1 MTKKRI
7 LRKLILRGC
16 AAGSAALFLMMGP
29 MMVYADPDIDDV
41 RQERDETQEELD
53 EVNATLE
60 ELAAEQED
68 VEAQI
73 EEVSDALTQV
83 MAEIE
88 VLEGE
93 IGDKE
98 AEIAVSQAQLE
109 EAEQRALDQYEA
121 MKIRIRYMYEE
132 GEYNYAMILMQ
143 AESYA
148 DMLTKADYIEQ
159 LYEYDRNML
168 ARYQETVQ
176 EVADRKA
183 ALEEEREELLGLEAD
198 REEEQAYMEDVIA
211 ELKEVSDDYAA
222 EIRIAQAQAAEYA
235 RQIREQNAE
244 IKRLEEEARRKAEE
258 EARRR
263 AEEERRRAEEEAR
276 RKAEEE
282 ARRLAEE
289 AARKQAEEEA
299 RRKAEEAA
307 QQAAETAR
315 REAEEQEQRA
325 SEEARTTAEN
335 SVAESR
341 ETGTITTTS
350 SATYDISSI
359 YAANGGDTGK
369 AIAAFACQFI
379 GNPYVAGGTSLTN
392 GADCSG
398 FVFSVYKEFGY
409 KVPRTSYALRSA
421 GKEVSGIDAA
431 QPGDVVCY
439 PGHVAIYIGN
449 GMIVHAS
456 TERSG
461 IKISRVNYRQYTT
474 IRRII

>member
-1 MTKKRI
+1 MAKKDKI
-7 LRKLILRGC
+7 RKLIIAGC
-16 AAGSAALFLMMGP
+16 TSLVLLNGTMT
-29 MMVYADPDIDDV
+29 VYADPDIDDV
-41 RQERDETQEELD
+41 KDERDETQAELD

-73 EEVSDALTQV
+73 SEVSEALTQV

-88 VLEGE
+88 VLEGQ
-93 IGDKE
+93 IDDKE
-98 AEIAVSQAQLE
+98 IEIAASQILLE

-132 GEYNYAMILMQ
+132 GESNYAAMLMQ

-148 DMLTKADYIEQ
+148 DMLTKADYIEK
-159 LYEYDRNML
+159 LYEYDRDML
-168 ARYQETVQ
+168 AQYQETVQ

-183 ALEEEREELLGLEAD
+183 VLEEEREELLGLEKD
-198 REEEQAYMEDVIA
+198 HEEEQQYMEGVIA
-211 ELKEVSDDYAA
+211 ELKEVSDDFAA
-222 EIRIAQAQAAEYA
+222 EIRTAQAQAAEYA
-235 RQIREQNAE
+235 KQIRAQNAE

-263 AEEERRRAEEEAR
+263 AEEEARRKAEEEAKR
-276 RKAEEE
+276 LAEELARKQAEEE

-289 AARKQAEEEA
+289 QARKQAEEDRKQIEEEA
-299 RRKAEEAA
+299 RRQVEEDEKKASEAA
-307 QQAAETAR
+307 RESAE
-315 REAEEQEQRA
+315 
-325 SEEARTTAEN
+325 S

-341 ETGTITTTS
+341 ETGTITTTG

-369 AIAAFACQFI
+369 SIAAFACKFI

-421 GKEVSGIDAA
+421 GKEVSGIDSA
-431 QPGDVVCY
+431 QPGDVICY
-439 PGHVAIYIGN
+439 PGHVGIYIGN

-461 IKISRVNYRQYTT
+461 IKVSRANYREYVA

>member
-1 MTKKRI
+1 MNRNDKI
-7 LRKLILRGC
+7 RKLIIAGC
-16 AAGSAALFLMMGP
+16 ASIVLMQGAMT
-29 MMVYADPDIDDV
+29 VYADPDIDDV
-41 RQERDETQEELD
+41 RDERDETQAELD

-73 EEVSDALTQV
+73 LEVSEALTQV

-88 VLEGE
+88 VLEGQIE
-93 IGDKE
+93 DKE
-98 AEIAVSQAQLE
+98 IEIAASQILLE

-132 GEYNYAMILMQ
+132 GENNYAAMLMQ

-168 ARYQETVQ
+168 EQYRETVQ

-183 ALEEEREELLGLEAD
+183 ALEEEREELLGLEKD
-198 REEEQAYMEDVIA
+198 HEEEQQYMEGVIA
-211 ELKEVSDDYAA
+211 ELKEVSDDFAA
-222 EIRIAQAQAAEYA
+222 EIRTAQAQAAEYA
-235 RQIREQNAE
+235 KQIRAQNAE

-258 EARRR
+258 EARK
-263 AEEERRRAEEEAR
+263 RAEEEAR
-276 RKAEEE
+276 KRAEEE
-282 ARRLAEE
+282 AKRLAEE
-289 AARKQAEEEA
+289 LARKQAEEEA
-299 RRKAEEAA
+299 KRQAEEL
-307 QQAAETAR
+307 AR
-315 REAEEQEQRA
+315 KQAEEERKRIEEETRRQVDEEEQKA
-325 SEEARTTAEN
+325 SEAARESAEN

-341 ETGTITTTS
+341 ETGTITTTA

-369 AIAAFACQFI
+369 SIAAFACKFI

-398 FVFSVYKEFGY
+398 FVFAVYKEFGY

-431 QPGDVVCY
+431 QPGDVICY
-439 PGHVAIYIGN
+439 PGHVGIYIGN

-461 IKISRVNYRQYTT
+461 IKVSRANYREYVA

>member
-1 MTKKRI
+1 MTKKDKI
-7 LRKLILRGC
+7 RKLIIAGC
-16 AAGSAALFLMMGP
+16 TSLVLLNGTMT
-29 MMVYADPDIDDV
+29 VYADPDIDDV
-41 RQERDETQEELD
+41 KEERDETQAELD

-73 EEVSDALTQV
+73 SEVSEALTQV

-88 VLEGE
+88 VLEGQ
-93 IGDKE
+93 IDDKE
-98 AEIAVSQAQLE
+98 IEIAASQILLE

-132 GEYNYAMILMQ
+132 GESNYAAMLMQ

-148 DMLTKADYIEQ
+148 DMLTKADYIEK
-159 LYEYDRNML
+159 LYEYDRDML
-168 ARYQETVQ
+168 AQYQETVQ

-183 ALEEEREELLGLEAD
+183 VLEEEREELLGLEKD
-198 REEEQAYMEDVIA
+198 HEEEQQYMEGVIA
-211 ELKEVSDDYAA
+211 ELKEVSDDFAA
-222 EIRIAQAQAAEYA
+222 EIRTAQAQAAEYA
-235 RQIREQNAE
+235 KQIRAQNAE

-263 AEEERRRAEEEAR
+263 AEEEARRKAEEEAKR
-276 RKAEEE
+276 LAEELARKQAEEE

-289 AARKQAEEEA
+289 QARKQAEEDRKQIEEEA
-299 RRKAEEAA
+299 RRQVEEDEKKASEAA
-307 QQAAETAR
+307 RESAE
-315 REAEEQEQRA
+315 
-325 SEEARTTAEN
+325 S

-341 ETGTITTTS
+341 ETGTITTTG

-369 AIAAFACQFI
+369 SIAAFACKFI

-421 GKEVSGIDAA
+421 GKEVSGIDSA
-431 QPGDVVCY
+431 QPGDVICY
-439 PGHVAIYIGN
+439 PGHVGIYIGN

-461 IKISRVNYRQYTT
+461 IKVSRANYREYVA